1 MNQQNQLKQDDVAGG
16 AKKPNQTGGQSKQ
29 GDRRGRYGRNNGRGG
44 RNNDGAY
51 RKSSFRGETPGL
63 NGNVFQTQGESRDP
77 TQFKRTMEALERF
90 SNKVYQVDIRTLFGE
105 DIALPVL
112 VRPIRPSTTS
122 TGTDELE
129 LEEYK
134 EEVKEFVKD
143 RKCLRKTLRSL
154 FSVIWGQCSTSVTT
168 RLLAIEEL
176 PGWKEEGLCDELL
189 KSIRQVMMHHEHQK
203 CAYVT
208 LFRELRQF
216 YAYKQKD
223 NQTLHQYFE
232 VFQIM
237 VDNIKRYGGN
247 FGDQHTF
254 INEMMSRDN
263 LSYDDVNVSESVRKD
278 YEEKAR
284 SKFLATAFLLGGRM
298 DLYGDLCTELEND
311 FLKGRDFFP
320 DSTTEAYNLMTN
332 YVQRKGARNNTD
344 RAYLRQN
351 GLGFLQTNKKN
362 DIVPGTD
369 GIVHEKIKCYTCERK
384 GHYSDKCP
392 VSLFQDAS
400 KSTQEQDTGAGQRG
414 NDVDAQ
420 ESDVMHDQMGF
431 GFMQLS
437 LSMLQAN
444 GRYDGLDKNWVLL
457 DTQSNCDIFKNSE
470 LLQNVR
476 EYEGQGGLTLHSN
489 GGTLKANMIGDI
501 PGYGTVWLNEQSLA
515 NILSFANVRKRC
527 RITLQ
532 TGPNDPS
539 PTIVVHRSS
548 GVPMLFREHSL
559 GLYVHDT
566 SNLKLQSNKVMAQ
579 QNDYSFLSTMKQL
592 EANFTP
598 KELERAKAVDSLNR
612 KLGYPS
618 AAVLRD
624 TIENRNINGCDLDLN
639 DFKRYIFL
647 FGSRTEPMLKGKTT
661 RKNPSPVQDANLI
674 PLPESVLAWHSNV
687 TIFID
692 IFFVQGLPFFHSI
705 SKSLNF
711 RTVESMVS
719 TASPKLLECLQ
730 NIINIYNA
738 RGFDVTH
745 VHGDREFASLGPS
758 ILPTILYMCGSG
770 DHIPT
775 VERSIRT
782 VKERCRCVIHGL
794 PYTHY
799 TTIMIR
805 SLVYFVVNRLNSF
818 PCNPGCV
825 PDMTPTNLVTG
836 LPTPSMRELSIEF
849 GAYVQVHDNLDN
861 TRTTMAR
868 TTGAISLMPANR
880 AGAWFFMSLSTGKR
894 ITRSRWTPCTI
905 TNDVILR
912 IQDLVEHPIH
922 KDKLQRDFE
931 GASVMPMEPNEED
944 IQIQDADTTV
954 EEEERNPSLAGVAEA
969 QEDQP
974 LENQVNENEA
984 ANHDVAD
991 DANDD
996 GDEHRI
1002 TDTEESDD
1010 EVVTERSNNDERA
1023 ITHDFEDNVEAEP
1036 AETQTEIASDEA
1048 TELNQHNESETIT
1061 SDNSTN
1067 ESEAIRSD
1075 NVANAPRE
1083 EADEADE
1090 PEDSS
1095 QPPQIENEIPRN
1107 EQGKGIRRAM
1117 HSYNL
1122 RKKIQRTKDNRFNT
1136 KAFSYLQMKR
1146 EKYNEKEKART
1157 LDEMYDIVWSTM
1169 EATRSN
1175 KTASSDDIH
1184 HALVGMCM
1192 TQMHAKKGIRVYG
1205 DRALKAMS
1213 EEYSQLE
1220 SLGVFQPIHTR
1231 TLNVDQRRSALNVI
1245 DLIKE
1250 KRCGRIKGRTV
1261 VDGRGQR
1268 GTYSKAETSSSALT
1282 LEAFVATL
1290 AVDAVET
1297 RDVATADIAGA
1308 YLKAD
1313 QPDHVMIKMRGPAVQ
1328 AILRVDNKKYAPYV
1342 SKERGEEVLYMKLL
1356 KAMYGTL
1363 TAALLWYQMF
1373 ARTLVSI
1380 GFKINRYDTCVANKM
1395 INGSQF
1401 TICWYVD
1408 DLKLSHVDNREV
1420 TKMLDILKDKFDKLT
1435 ITRGKRHTYLGINF
1449 NIVNKKVHMEMQ
1461 SYLKECIMSYG
1472 ESITSAATSPAT
1484 KGLMNVTESEL
1495 LDNDRRE
1502 KFHHIVQKMLHI
1514 CKRTRLDLQV
1524 SIGFLCT
1531 RVKSPTLQDWKKLRR
1546 VLQYVH
1552 GTMSLIRI
1560 VSITNFERM
1569 DIYIDASHGAHD
1581 DFRGQ
1586 TGGCI
1591 TMGDGILHG
1600 RSSKQTLNSKSSTES
1615 ELIGVSDYMP
1625 YPIWLINFY
1634 GDQGYKIVKT
1644 VLQQDNEST
1653 IKMLTNGRKSCGQRS
1668 RHIGIRY
1675 FWITDRLRMMKAEI
1689 EHCPTTR
1696 MLGDFF
1702 TKPLQGKLFRV
1713 MRDVV
1718 HGIKPYS
1725 TLMDLES
1732 SEIDDIKI
1740 TIPAPTERIKEG
1752 VVPQKCF
1759 ESGEAVS
1766 TDREERV
1773 GKDKKKED
1781 KRVKFI
1787 DGVENA
1793 INVAK
1798 RRRTYAD
1805 VAKGSYE

>member
-1 MNQQNQLKQDDVAGG
+1 MKQDDIAGG
-16 AKKPNQTGGQSKQ
+16 TKEKPNVAAGQGKQ
-29 GDRRGRYGRNNGRGG
+29 NDRRGRYGRNNGRGG
-44 RNNDGAY
+44 RSNDKNMY
-51 RKSSFRGETPGL
+51 RKTSFRGETPGL
-63 NGNVFQTQGESRDP
+63 NGNVFQTLGESRDP

-112 VRPIRPSTTS
+112 VRPRRPSV
-122 TGTDELE
+122 TGIEADELE
-129 LEEYK
+129 MAEYK

-143 RKCLRKTLRSL
+143 KKCLRKTLRSL
-154 FSVIWGQCSTSVTT
+154 FSVVWGQCSTSVTT
-168 RLLAIEEL
+168 KLLAIEEL
-176 PGWKEEGLCDELL
+176 PEWKEEGLCDELL
-189 KSIRQVMMHHEHQK
+189 KSIRQVMMHHDHQK

-216 YAYKQKD
+216 YAYRQKE

-247 FGDQHTF
+247 FGDQRTF
-254 INEMMSRDN
+254 ISEMMSKDN
-263 LSYDDVNVSESVRKD
+263 LSYDDGDISQEVRKD
-278 YEEKAR
+278 YIERAR
-284 SKFLATAFLLGGRM
+284 NKFMATAFLLGGRM

-332 YVQRKGARNNTD
+332 YVQRKGTRNNTD
-344 RAYLRQN
+344 RVYLRQN
-351 GLGFLQTNKKN
+351 GLGFLQTTKKN
-362 DIVPGTD
+362 EVVPGTD
-369 GIVHEKIKCYTCERK
+369 GIVHDRIKCYNCERK

-392 VSLFQDAS
+392 VNLFQDAS
-400 KSTQEQDTGAGQRG
+400 RSNRENENVKSDASIENIQD
-414 NDVDAQ
+414 
-420 ESDVMHDQMGF
+420 SDVMHDQLGF

-444 GRYDGLDKNWVLL
+444 GRYEGLDKNWVLL

-470 LLQNVR
+470 LLHNVR
-476 EYEGQGGLTLHSN
+476 KYEGKGGLTLHSN
-489 GGTLKANMIGDI
+489 GGTLEANMIGDI

-539 PTIVVHRSS
+539 PTIVVHRLS
-548 GVPMLFREHSL
+548 GMPMLFREHSL

-566 SNLKLQSNKVMAQ
+566 SNLKLQTDKPDKQ
-579 QNDYSFLSTMKQL
+579 QDDYSFLSTMKQL

-598 KELERAKAVDSLNR
+598 KELERAKAVASLNR

-624 TIENRNINGCDLDLN
+624 TIINRNISGCEYDLN
-639 DFKRYIFL
+639 DYKRYVFL
-647 FGSRTEPMLKGKTT
+647 FGPRNEAMLKGKTT
-661 RKNPSPVQDANLI
+661 RKTPTPVQDANLI
-674 PLPESVLAWHSNV
+674 PLPDSVMAWHSNV

-711 RTVESMVS
+711 RTVEAMIS
-719 TASPKLLECLQ
+719 TAATKLLDCLQ

-745 VHGDREFASLGPS
+745 VHGDREFAPLGPS

-782 VKERCRCVIHGL
+782 VKERCRCIIHGL

-799 TTIMIR
+799 TTIMIK

-825 PDMTPTNLVTG
+825 PGMTPTHLITG
-836 LPTPSMRELSIEF
+836 LPTPSIRELSLEF

-912 IQDLVEHPIH
+912 IQDLVEHPVP
-922 KDKLQRDFE
+922 KNNLQRDFE
-931 GASVMPMEPNEED
+931 GAVVMQMEPNEEAIH
-944 IQIQDADTTV
+944 IQNEQNSEEEERTSNAG
-954 EEEERNPSLAGVAEA
+954 EEERNPHAADPA
-969 QEDQP
+969 QPQI
-974 LENQVNENEA
+974 ENQNNDDEVA
-984 ANHDVAD
+984 HVVNHDMN
-991 DANDD
+991 DANDTN
-996 GDEHRI
+996 EHRI
-1002 TDTEESDD
+1002 TDTEDSDD
-1010 EVVTERSNNDERA
+1010 ENEEEQA
-1023 ITHDFEDNVEAEP
+1023 INEVQEQVNEFEDHVETETAEEDP
-1036 AETQTEIASDEA
+1036 QEGPENANDMAVDE
-1048 TELNQHNESETIT
+1048 E
-1061 SDNSTN
+1061 
-1067 ESEAIRSD
+1067 IRSE
-1075 NVANAPRE
+1075 NSNNAPRE
-1083 EADEADE
+1083 EAESLNEDEDVSEATRVE
-1090 PEDSS
+1090 P
-1095 QPPQIENEIPRN
+1095 IIPRKD
-1107 EQGKGIRRAM
+1107 QGKGIRRAM

-1122 RKKIQRTKDNRFNT
+1122 RKKIQRSKDNRFNS
-1136 KAFSYLQMKR
+1136 KSYSYLQMKR
-1146 EKYNEKEKART
+1146 ELYREKEATKT
-1157 LDEMYDIVWSTM
+1157 FEDMHEMVWNAL
-1169 EATRSN
+1169 EDTRSN
-1175 KTASSDDIH
+1175 KTASCDEIH
-1184 HALVGMCM
+1184 GALVGMCM

-1213 EEYSQLE
+1213 DEYSQLE
-1220 SLGVFQPIHTR
+1220 SLGVFQPIHVK
-1231 TLNVDQRRSALNVI
+1231 TLNFEQRKSALNVI

-1290 AVDAVET
+1290 AVDAVES

-1328 AILRVDNKKYAPYV
+1328 AILRVDSRKYKPYV
-1342 SKERGEEVLYMKLL
+1342 SKEKGEEVLYMKLL

-1380 GFKINRYDTCVANKM
+1380 GFVINRYDTCVANKM

-1408 DLKLSHVDNREV
+1408 DLKLSHVDKREV
-1420 TKMLDILKDKFDKLT
+1420 TKMLEILKDKFHKLT
-1435 ITRGKRHTYLGINF
+1435 ITRGSRHTYLGINF
-1449 NIVNKKVHMEMQ
+1449 NIINKRVHMEMR
-1461 SYLKECIMSYG
+1461 SYLKECIDSYG

-1484 KGLMNVTESEL
+1484 KGLMNVTESEV
-1495 LDNDRRE
+1495 LDINRKE
-1502 KFHHIVQKMLHI
+1502 KFHHIVQKLLHI

-1531 RVKSPTLQDWKKLRR
+1531 RVRSPTLQDWKKLRR

-1552 GTMSLIRI
+1552 GTMDLCRI
-1560 VSITNFERM
+1560 ISIDSFERM

-1600 RSSKQTLNSKSSTES
+1600 RSSKQNLNSKSSTES

-1634 GDQGYKIVKT
+1634 GDQGYKIIRT

-1653 IKMLTNGRKSCGQRS
+1653 IKMLVNGRKSCGQRS

-1675 FWITDRLRMMKAEI
+1675 FWITDRLKKMKAEI

-1725 TLMDLES
+1725 TLMELES
-1732 SEIDDIKI
+1732 TEKGGIDKAVPIRTEIMRKGPNFKKNIRD
-1740 TIPAPTERIKEG
+1740 E
-1752 VVPQKCF
+1752 
-1759 ESGEAVS
+1759 EAYS
-1766 TDREERV
+1766 TGREERV
-1773 GKDKKKED
+1773 GEDNKKKD
-1781 KRVKFI
+1781 KRVRFI

-1793 INVAK
+1793 TNLTRV
-1798 RRRTYAD
+1798 RRTYAD
-1805 VAKGSYE
+1805 VAKGAYE